1 MANEPCHPFSAQQC
15 QKQLD
20 RIERKIDGM
29 DSKLDKVDR
38 ISAVHGVKIQMLQDE
53 SKMHKTRIW
62 TVIVLVIGGGVTA
75 AWAAITGK

>member
-1 MANEPCHPFSAQQC
+1 MANEPCHPFSALQC

-20 RIERKIDGM
+20 RIEQKIDGM
-29 DSKLDKVDR
+29 DFKLDKVDR
-38 ISAVHGVKIQMLQDE
+38 ISAVHGVKIKAIQADHARN
-53 SKMHKTRIW
+53 SSRIW